1 MHRCNH
7 KTKPCVQV
15 NVLPASETV
24 RACIVDVADEMIC
37 DIDPHGE
44 IFVVRTSPITAS
56 MQTEIH
62 SAGRAFNANICNV
75 SPLLQVT
82 IIPMCG
88 MEDRFL
94 RVSPDV
100 VWFAA
105 DDLDGAN
112 FDIMSNVVWTINIP
126 WIDVVSTLTN
136 DIRISNSSLFENGM
150 QSQEAVDW
158 LLNSTPISNKTM
170 IRDVSTLVRAELS
183 NSILLTNKHYLRNAI

>member
-24 RACIVDVADEMIC
+24 RASIVSVADEMVC

-88 MEDRFL
+88 MEEIEGYFITADGFI
-94 RVSPDV
+94 
-100 VWFAA
+100 FATAEGYIFRPA
-105 DDLDGAN
+105 DL
-112 FDIMSNVVWTINIP
+112 
-126 WIDVVSTLTN
+126 
-136 DIRISNSSLFENGM
+136 
-150 QSQEAVDW
+150 
-158 LLNSTPISNKTM
+158 
-170 IRDVSTLVRAELS
+170 
-183 NSILLTNKHYLRNAI
+183 

>member
-37 DIDPHGE
+37 DIDSHDE
-44 IFVVRTSPITAS
+44 AFAIRTSLIDTS
-56 MQTEIH
+56 MRTDIH

-88 MEDRFL
+88 MEEIEGYFITADGFI
-94 RVSPDV
+94 
-100 VWFAA
+100 FATAEGYIFRPA
-105 DDLDGAN
+105 DL
-112 FDIMSNVVWTINIP
+112 
-126 WIDVVSTLTN
+126 
-136 DIRISNSSLFENGM
+136 
-150 QSQEAVDW
+150 
-158 LLNSTPISNKTM
+158 
-170 IRDVSTLVRAELS
+170 
-183 NSILLTNKHYLRNAI
+183 